1 MIRNDILECFILGYA
16 LEIPNN
22 GRGRPTSI
30 TQLWL
35 AAREKCGECG
45 MDELLDAL
53 YNLQRDYAQ
62 LEKYVNIGAGWHSV
76 DFERNTQKWEDFF
89 MVGYFNIKV
98 LPGGRLSF
106 QRLFSQLQ
114 PELPPES
121 PRIGGFSP

>member
-1 MIRNDILECFILGYA
+1 MIRNDILECFVLEYA

-22 GRGRPTSI
+22 GRGRPMSI

-35 AAREKCGECG
+35 AANKKCGECD

-53 YNLQRDYAQ
+53 YNLHHDYAQ
-62 LEKYVNIGAGWHSV
+62 LVKYVNTGVGWHSV
-76 DFERNTQKWEDFF
+76 NFERNTPKWEDFF
-89 MVGYFNIKV
+89 MIGYFNIKV
-98 LPGGRLSF
+98 LPGGRLRF

-121 PRIGGFSP
+121 PRIGGFAG